1 MKKIGILGGTFNPP
15 HIGHLII
22 ANEVLDTLHL
32 DEIRFMPN
40 YVPPHKEKSGE
51 VSPNDRLAMLER
63 ALGNHPSFSI
73 ERLEIE
79 RKGTSYTY
87 DSMKLLIEKEPEALF
102 YFIIGADMIEYLP
115 KWYRI
120 DELHELVHF
129 VGVNRPGYNIESDYP
144 IIMVDVPQMF
154 ISSSTIRRK
163 LRTGRTVRYLI
174 PDSVVNYIKGNDL
187 YESK

>member
-22 ANEVLDTLHL
+22 ANEVLDALNL

-51 VSPNDRLAMLER
+51 VSAFDRLAMLER
-63 ALGNHPSFSI
+63 AVSEHPCFSL
-73 ERLEIE
+73 ERMEIE

-87 DSMKLLIEKEPEALF
+87 DTMKLLIEKEPEASF
-102 YFIIGADMIEYLP
+102 YFIIGADMVEYLP

-120 DELHELVHF
+120 DELFKLVHF
-129 VGVNRPGYNIESDYP
+129 VGVNRPGYNIETDYP
-144 IIMVDVPQMF
+144 IIKVDVPQMF

-163 LRTGRTVRYLI
+163 LRTGKTVRYLI
-174 PDSVVNYIKGNDL
+174 PDPVVNYIKGNDL
-187 YESK
+187 YEPK

>member
-1 MKKIGILGGTFNPP
+1 
-15 HIGHLII
+15 
-22 ANEVLDTLHL
+22 
-32 DEIRFMPN
+32 
-40 YVPPHKEKSGE
+40 
-51 VSPNDRLAMLER
+51 ML
-63 ALGNHPSFSI
+63 S
-73 ERLEIE
+73 
-79 RKGTSYTY
+79 
-87 DSMKLLIEKEPEALF
+87 F

-120 DELHELVHF
+120 DELLELVHF
-129 VGVNRPGYNIESDYP
+129 VGVNRPGYNVETDYP